1 MKKLAGLLFVCA
13 IIQLGFIVSSDVDH
27 IAASNPIVVEAPAP
41 IIQAIAPIS
50 VEENFDNHLDEVYYD
65 SQLHLSGLAKDVFR
79 LGMIGYY
86 NLLNQQKIKR
96 SDFLTIVDYGQA
108 STKERLFVIDLDRH
122 DLVHHTL
129 VAHGQKTGGNYAKY
143 FSNKSES
150 HQSSLG
156 FYSTAETYQ
165 GKYGYSLRLDG
176 YDNGFNCKARERAI
190 VMHGADYV
198 SRDFIARQG
207 RLGRSW
213 GCLSLTRQDAPGVIS
228 DIRNGSCI
236 YVHKDDSNFQSKSKW
251 LNENKAADYWTS
263 QQMIANN

>member
-1 MKKLAGLLFVCA
+1 VRKITLLLLLCA
-13 IIQLGFIVSSDVDH
+13 IIQLAFITASDSNH
-27 IAASNPIVVEAPAP
+27 ISASNSYTIAVETATSPQDF
-41 IIQAIAPIS
+41 IT
-50 VEENFDNHLDEVYYD
+50 VEQDFDNHLDEVYYD
-65 SQLHLSGLAKDVFR
+65 SQLHLSGLNKDVFR

-86 NLLNQQKIKR
+86 NLLNKQKIKR
-96 SDFLTIVDYGQA
+96 SDLLTIVDYDQA
-108 STKERLFVIDLDRH
+108 STKERLFVIDLNNH
-122 DLVHHTL
+122 GLVHHTL

-156 FYSTAETYQ
+156 FYTTAETYE

-176 YDNGFNCKARERAI
+176 FDAGFNCKARDRAI

-213 GCLSLTRQDAPGVIS
+213 GCLSLERQEAPTVIS
-228 DIRNGSCI
+228 KIRNGSCI
-236 YVHKDDSNFQSKSKW
+236 YVHKNDPNFQSKSNW
-251 LNENKAADYWTS
+251 LNESKAVDYWAA
-263 QQMIANN
+263 QQMAANF